1 MKIRLES
8 FVRPRAYG
16 RAIRDGAFTRRRS
29 GQAVLDDALRA
40 RAFIGPPCLYVIWAL
55 EAESDVFEAQ
65 LSLGSQ
71 SIQGGD
77 EAASSLLPDGEVEA
91 VAEPVRRGGGEAD
104 VVCLSG
110 RPLPDAEQARC
121 APVAT
126 G

>member
-1 MKIRLES
+1 MRCERGLSLGRPACMS
-8 FVRPRAYG
+8 F
-16 RAIRDGAFTRRRS
+16 
-29 GQAVLDDALRA
+29 
-40 RAFIGPPCLYVIWAL
+40 WAL
-55 EAESDVFEAQ
+55 EAEFDVFEAQ